1 MKRLWA
7 PLLLLLVLF
16 VPFVASAQ
24 SNLPLFD
31 PEWQLVPEAS
41 EIDSDCPVGA
51 PLGFG
56 GVLQLI
62 QNVMN
67 AAISFGV
74 LISVLVI
81 AGAGILWILTPT
93 NPENHSQAKK
103 ILTNAVIGLLIILS
117 AWLIVDFVMK
127 LLYSGTN
134 GQQGKFGPWNQ
145 ILTGGDICI
154 VANENLKPLF
164 EGDINSSSGIVT
176 GGGWGGSGSGS
187 GGSCTVPTRQSN
199 ACSVTSLQGTCFGPR
214 ASDASRVCMLESAN
228 GRTDVESGSDLL
240 NSGRGPS
247 YSIGLWQINLTTTP
261 LKLDDG
267 TTLNCPAAFRGLRQ
281 ASNSV
286 CGGGSGNKTGPA
298 RLAWCTVGIKDQ
310 ALYDRCVAAAKRP
323 SVNTRAACELYNTRL
338 RNGNIR
344 GLQPWL
350 NSANKCNVP
359 FT

>member
-7 PLLLLLVLF
+7 PLLLLIVLF
-16 VPFVASAQ
+16 VPLIVSAQ

-31 PEWQLVPEAS
+31 PNWQLVPDAH
-41 EIDSDCPVGA
+41 EIDPANCPEGY

-74 LISVLVI
+74 IISVLVI

-103 ILTNAVIGLLIILS
+103 ILMNAVFGLLIILS

-134 GQQGKFGPWNQ
+134 GQQGKFGPWNE

-154 VANENLKPLF
+154 VAMDTQPLF
-164 EGDINSSSGIVT
+164 SGNIFAVPGT
-176 GGGWGGSGSGS
+176 GTGAASGSGS
-187 GGSCTVPTRQSN
+187 GAGGTCTIPTRQSN
-199 ACSVTSLQGTCFGPR
+199 PCSVTSLQGTCFAER

-228 GRTDVESGSDLL
+228 GVRDIESGSDLL
-240 NSGRGPS
+240 NAGRGPS

-261 LKLDDG
+261 LRLDDG
-267 TTLNCPAAFRGLRQ
+267 TTLNCPAAFKGMRTE
-281 ASNSV
+281 SNSV
-286 CGGGSGNKTGPA
+286 CGGGSGNKIGAA
-298 RLAWCTVGIKDQ
+298 RLAWCTVTIKDQ
-310 ALYDRCVAAAKRP
+310 PLYERCVAAAKRS
-323 SVNTRAACELYNTRL
+323 SVNTRAACSLYNMQV
-338 RNGNIR
+338 NGTKR

-359 FT
+359 LR